1 MLDTL
6 ITIKKIKKMYLLKSK
21 DDFVKWLNNF
31 EKDEEISLKLALK
44 QVNMFIEDNIGEKHG
59 KSKE

>member
-1 MLDTL
+1 
-6 ITIKKIKKMYLLKSK
+6 MYLLKSK